1 VHEGD
6 SSYADMQQVEA
17 GLAQFKDIPVLLLWG
32 MQDPV
37 LPPAVLRRWQ
47 HIYPHATTYAIDD
60 ASHFVQEDAPDQVNN
75 ALNLFL
81 HANP

>member
-1 VHEGD
+1 
-6 SSYADMQQVEA
+6 
-17 GLAQFKDIPVLLLWG
+17 
-32 MQDPV
+32 V

-47 HIYPHATTYAIDD
+47 HIYPHAITYDIDD

-81 HANP
+81 QANP